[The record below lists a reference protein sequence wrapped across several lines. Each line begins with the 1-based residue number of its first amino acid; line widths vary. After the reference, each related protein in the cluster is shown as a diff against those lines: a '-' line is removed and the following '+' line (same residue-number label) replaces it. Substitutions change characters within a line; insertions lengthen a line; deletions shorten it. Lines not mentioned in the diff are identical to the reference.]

1 MKKTGLVLEGGGMRG
16 IYTAGVLDV
25 FLEEGLRFDGLI
37 GVSAGAVHG
46 STFLAGQ
53 HGRSI
58 RYFAKYCRDPRFM
71 SVLSLVATGNAVG
84 RRFCYHDIPDR
95 LDPFDFDAFGR
106 SPTEFYVAVTNLETG
121 EAEYIKLKNLREN
134 VEVVRASASMPYVSR
149 VVRVNGKKYLD
160 GGVGDSVPLGAS
172 EKLGFSKNVVVLTHE
187 RDFPIGPLSIPA
199 LNWRYRKYPRFLEA
213 LNSMPERYKKQ
224 LEAVEEAVRRGTAFC
239 IRPGKKPLVRD
250 LERDPERLG
259 ALYRLGRE
267 DATAALPELRRFLG
281 AF

>member
-1 MKKTGLVLEGGGMRG
+1 MRTGLVLEGGGMRG
-16 IYTAGVLDV
+16 VYTAGVLDV

-58 RYFAKYCRDPRFM
+58 RYFAKYCKDPRFM
-71 SVLSLVATGNAVG
+71 SVLSLVTTGNAVG

-95 LDPFDFDAFGR
+95 LDPFDFDAFEK

-121 EAEYIKLKNLREN
+121 EAEYIRIRNLKEN

-149 VVRVNGKKYLD
+149 VVRVGEKKYLD
-160 GGVGDSVPLGAS
+160 GGIGDGVPLGAS

-187 RDFPIGPLSIPA
+187 RGVPIGPLSVAA
-199 LNWRYRKYPRFLEA
+199 LNWRYRKYPKFLEA
-213 LNSMPERYKKQ
+213 LRRRPEQYKKE
-224 LEAVEEAVRRGTAFC
+224 LEAVEEAVRRGSALC
-239 IRPGKKPLVRD
+239 IRPSRRPLVRD
-250 LERDPERLG
+250 LERDPERLR

-281 AF
+281 IS